1 MNNPTNKEQE
11 VKITRIGGYL
21 HKITTVLDNSG
32 KVLYRSISPLMVEL
46 RPRDI
51 MQMIVG
57 ATILAIPL
65 GYTEETWNLGEQLPL
80 TNVFCLT
87 ALSMLFISLF
97 VYYNFYRFHLKGRT
111 FEYVK
116 RVLATYFVS
125 LIVVGVLL
133 TIIDKCPWQTNY
145 VLAIKRIII
154 VSFPASMSA
163 TIADVLK

>member
-1 MNNPTNKEQE
+1 MNSNPNKAEE
-11 VKITRIGGYL
+11 IKITRIGGYL
-21 HKITTVLDNSG
+21 HKITTLLDSSG
-32 KVLYRSISPLMVEL
+32 KVLYRSVSPLMVEL

-65 GYTEETWNLGEQLPL
+65 AYTEETWDLGGKLPL
-80 TNVFCLT
+80 TNVLCLT
-87 ALSMLFISLF
+87 ALSMVFIALF

-116 RVLATYFVS
+116 RVLATYFVA

-133 TIIDKCPWQTNY
+133 TIIEKCPWQTDY

-154 VSFPASMSA
+154 VAFPASMSA

>member
-1 MNNPTNKEQE
+1 
-11 VKITRIGGYL
+11 
-21 HKITTVLDNSG
+21 
-32 KVLYRSISPLMVEL
+32 MVEL

-65 GYTEETWNLGEQLPL
+65 GFTEETWKLGEQLAL
-80 TNVFCLT
+80 TNVLYLT
-87 ALSMLFISLF
+87 ALSILFISLF
-97 VYYNFYRFHLKGRT
+97 VYYNFYRFHLKGRV

-116 RVLATYFVS
+116 RVIATYFVS

-133 TIIDKCPWQTNY
+133 TIIDKCPWQTDY
-145 VLAIKRIII
+145 MLAIKRIII

>member
-1 MNNPTNKEQE
+1 MNSPTNKEQE

-21 HKITTVLDNSG
+21 HKITTILDSSG
-32 KVLYRSISPLMVEL
+32 KVLYRSVSPLMVEL

-65 GYTEETWNLGEQLPL
+65 GFTEETWKLGEQLPL
-80 TNVFCLT
+80 INVLYLT
-87 ALSMLFISLF
+87 VLSILFISLF
-97 VYYNFYRFHLKGRT
+97 VYYNFYRFHLKGRV
-111 FEYVK
+111 FEYIK
-116 RVLATYFVS
+116 RVIATYFVS

-133 TIIDKCPWQTNY
+133 TIIDKCPWQTDY
-145 VLAIKRIII
+145 MLAIKRIII

>member
-1 MNNPTNKEQE
+1 MNTSTNKRQE

-21 HKITTVLDNSG
+21 HKITTILDSSG

-65 GYTEETWNLGEQLPL
+65 GFTEETWKLGEQLPL
-80 TNVFCLT
+80 RNVLYLT
-87 ALSMLFISLF
+87 VLSLLFISLF
-97 VYYNFYRFHLKGRT
+97 VYYNFYRFHLKGRV

-116 RVLATYFVS
+116 RVIATYFVS

-133 TIIDKCPWQTNY
+133 TIIDKCPWQTDY
-145 VLAIKRIII
+145 MLAIKRIII

>member
-1 MNNPTNKEQE
+1 MNTNATREQE
-11 VKITRIGGYL
+11 EKITRIGGYL
-21 HKITTVLDNSG
+21 HKITTILDSSG

-51 MQMIVG
+51 MQMMVG

-65 GYTEETWNLGEQLPL
+65 GYTEETWNLGERLPL
-80 TNVFCLT
+80 TNVLYLT
-87 ALSMLFISLF
+87 ALSMLFIALF
-97 VYYNFYRFHLKGRT
+97 VYYNFYRFHLKGRV
-111 FEYVK
+111 FEYIK

-133 TIIDKCPWQTNY
+133 TIIEKCPWQTDY
-145 VLAIKRIII
+145 LLAIKRIII
-154 VSFPASMSA
+154 VAFPASMSA

>member
-1 MNNPTNKEQE
+1 MSTSTNKEQE

-21 HKITTVLDNSG
+21 HKITTILDSSG
-32 KVLYRSISPLMVEL
+32 KVLYRSVSPLMVEL

-65 GYTEETWNLGEQLPL
+65 GFTEETWKLGEQLPL
-80 TNVFCLT
+80 TNVLYLT
-87 ALSMLFISLF
+87 VLSILFISLF

-116 RVLATYFVS
+116 RVIATYFIA
-125 LIVVGVLL
+125 LLVVGILL
-133 TIIDKCPWQTNY
+133 TIIEKCPWQTDY

>member
-1 MNNPTNKEQE
+1 M
-11 VKITRIGGYL
+11 
-21 HKITTVLDNSG
+21 ITTILDSSG
-32 KVLYRSISPLMVEL
+32 KVLYRSVSPLMVEL

-57 ATILAIPL
+57 ATILPIL
-65 GYTEETWNLGEQLPL
+65 LSFTEETWNLGEKLPL
-80 TNVFCLT
+80 TNVIYLT
-87 ALSMLFISLF
+87 VLSILFISLF
-97 VYYNFYRFHLKGRT
+97 IYYNFYRFHLKGRT
-111 FEYVK
+111 FEYIK

-145 VLAIKRIII
+145 ILAIKRIVI
-154 VSFPASMSA
+154 VAFPASMSA

>member
-1 MNNPTNKEQE
+1 MNTTTNKEQE

-21 HKITTVLDNSG
+21 HKITTILDSSG
-32 KVLYRSISPLMVEL
+32 KVLYRSVSPLMVEL

-65 GYTEETWNLGEQLPL
+65 GFTEETWKLGEQLPL
-80 TNVFCLT
+80 TNVLCLT
-87 ALSMLFISLF
+87 LLSILFISLF
-97 VYYNFYRFHLKGRT
+97 VYYNFYRFHLRGRI

-116 RVLATYFVS
+116 RVIATYFLS

-133 TIIDKCPWQTNY
+133 TIIDKCPWQTDNM
-145 VLAIKRIII
+145 LAIKRIII

>member
-1 MNNPTNKEQE
+1 MNNTTKKETE

-21 HKITTVLDNSG
+21 HKITTILDSSG
-32 KVLYRSISPLMVEL
+32 KVLYRSVSPLMVEV

-65 GYTEETWNLGEQLPL
+65 AYTEETWNLGEQLPL
-80 TNVFCLT
+80 TNVLCLT
-87 ALSMLFISLF
+87 ALSMLFIALF
-97 VYYNFYRFHLKGRT
+97 VYYNFYRFNLKGRV

-133 TIIDKCPWQTNY
+133 TIIDKCPWQTDY
-145 VLAIKRIII
+145 ILAIKRIII
-154 VSFPASMSA
+154 VSFPSSMSA